1 MEAALDRLVSAE
13 EIRGLMFRY
22 AELVDGA
29 RFNEIGELFA
39 HGRITT
45 GDEGTEVA
53 SGADAVAGLYRTTN
67 KVHPDGTLRTRH
79 LTTNITVEVDVERH
93 AAEAS
98 ATFVVLQATDRLPLQ
113 PIVTGRYRDR
123 FARGPGG
130 WRFAE
135 RRAAIDLVGDTS
147 RHLRRAPP
155 GS

>member
-13 EIRGLMFRY
+13 EIRALMYRY

-29 RFNEIGELFA
+29 RFDEIGELFA

-53 SGADAVAGLYRTTN
+53 AGADAVAGLYRSTN

-79 LTTNITVEVDVERH
+79 LTTNITVDVDVERH

-123 FARGPGG
+123 FERVEET

-135 RRAAIDLVGDTS
+135 RCMLVDQVGDVSDHLTIDL
-147 RHLRRAPP
+147 
-155 GS
+155 